1 MPKPMKNLILAFAF
15 LFVALLSGF
24 LGANFALAGLDNAT
38 TNQIANNST
47 QNEINQAGFLISFC
61 VLLLAI
67 WLKTDNSEPLTAVAV
82 AAMTANSVVEINTE
96 ITASFWGQRYTS
108 QAAGSG
114 VIINTDGYI
123 VTNAHVIEGAQKITV
138 RTTDGTDY
146 SAKLIG
152 RDSQSDLAVLK
163 INGGSFTAA
172 TLGNSSQLV
181 LGQEIVV
188 IGNPLGKLGGTVTKG
203 IISALDREITI
214 DNQTMNLLQTDA
226 AINGGNS
233 GGGMFNMYGELV
245 GIVNAK
251 SSGIGIEG
259 LGFAIPIDDAKS
271 VINDLIDN
279 GYVIGRAVIGVTLT
293 QVADSGYYY
302 YYPQQQR
309 YEAGIYV
316 YAVNVPNCPL
326 QEGDM
331 LVTLDGTE
339 IKALSDVSDV
349 LKKHSPG
356 DLIKATVKRDG
367 STKTLSITLREST
380 PQ

>member
-15 LFVALLSGF
+15 LFVALFSGF

-47 QNEINQAGFLISFC
+47 QNEINQAGFLTNKNP
-61 VLLLAI
+61 
-67 WLKTDNSEPLTAVAV
+67 LKTDNSEPLTAVQV

-279 GYVIGRAVIGVTLT
+279 GYVTGRAVIGVTLT

>member
-15 LFVALLSGF
+15 LFVALFSGF

-47 QNEINQAGFLISFC
+47 QNEINQAGFLTNKNP
-61 VLLLAI
+61 
-67 WLKTDNSEPLTAVAV
+67 LKTDNSEPLTAVAV

-279 GYVIGRAVIGVTLT
+279 GYVTGRAVIGVTLT

-367 STKTLSITLREST
+367 SIKNLSITLREST

>member
-47 QNEINQAGFLISFC
+47 QNEINQAGFLTNKNP
-61 VLLLAI
+61 
-67 WLKTDNSEPLTAVAV
+67 LKTDNSEPLTAVAV

>member
-15 LFVALLSGF
+15 LFVALFSGF

-47 QNEINQAGFLISFC
+47 QNEINQAGFLTNKNP
-61 VLLLAI
+61 
-67 WLKTDNSEPLTAVAV
+67 LKTDNSEPLTAVAV

-279 GYVIGRAVIGVTLT
+279 GYVTGRAVIGVTLT

>member
-15 LFVALLSGF
+15 LFVALFSGL
-24 LGANFALAGLDNAT
+24 LGANFALAGLDDQANKT
-38 TNQIANNST
+38 IANHT
-47 QNEINQAGFLISFC
+47 EQNEINKTNFLANSPT
-61 VLLLAI
+61 
-67 WLKTDNSEPLTAVAV
+67 LKTTNGEPHSAVEV

-96 ITASFWGQRYTS
+96 MTAANIWGQQYTS
-108 QAAGSG
+108 QGAGSG
-114 VIINTDGYI
+114 VIINSDGYI
-123 VTNAHVIEGAQKITV
+123 VTNDHVVENAQKITV
-138 RTTDGTDY
+138 RTTDGTEY
-146 SAKLIG
+146 LAKLIG
-152 RDSQSDLAVLK
+152 KDSQTDLAMLK
-163 INGGSFTAA
+163 IDGKDFTAA
-172 TLGNSSQLV
+172 ALGSSSKLV
-181 LGQEIVV
+181 LGQDVVV
-188 IGNPLGKLGGTVTKG
+188 IGNPLGKLGGTVTMR

-279 GYVIGRAVIGVTLT
+279 GYVSGRAVIGVTLT
-293 QVADSGYYY
+293 QVSDSGYY

-316 YAVNVPNCPL
+316 YAVNAPNCPL

-331 LVTLDGTE
+331 LVKLDGTE
-339 IKALSDVSDV
+339 IKALSDISDV
-349 LKKHSPG
+349 MKKHSPG
-356 DLIKATVKRDG
+356 DVIKATVKRDG
-367 STKTLSITLREST
+367 SMKTLSITLREAT
-380 PQ
+380 P

>member
-47 QNEINQAGFLISFC
+47 QNEINQAGFLTNKNP
-61 VLLLAI
+61 
-67 WLKTDNSEPLTAVAV
+67 LKTDNSEPLTAVAV

-279 GYVIGRAVIGVTLT
+279 GYVTGRAVIGVTLT

>member
-1 MPKPMKNLILAFAF
+1 M
-15 LFVALLSGF
+15 
-24 LGANFALAGLDNAT
+24 
-38 TNQIANNST
+38 
-47 QNEINQAGFLISFC
+47 
-61 VLLLAI
+61 
-67 WLKTDNSEPLTAVAV
+67 
-82 AAMTANSVVEINTE
+82 
-96 ITASFWGQRYTS
+96 
-108 QAAGSG
+108 
-114 VIINTDGYI
+114 
-123 VTNAHVIEGAQKITV
+123 
-138 RTTDGTDY
+138 
-146 SAKLIG
+146 
-152 RDSQSDLAVLK
+152 
-163 INGGSFTAA
+163 
-172 TLGNSSQLV
+172 GNSSQLV

-279 GYVIGRAVIGVTLT
+279 GYVTGRAVIRRN
-293 QVADSGYYY
+293 ADTGSRFGYYY

-326 QEGDM
+326 QE
-331 LVTLDGTE
+331 
-339 IKALSDVSDV
+339 
-349 LKKHSPG
+349 
-356 DLIKATVKRDG
+356 
-367 STKTLSITLREST
+367 
-380 PQ
+380 